1 MKTPKRTGEIFELL
15 SKGGFICSNSSQD
28 HIRQLYDIIDADGNY
43 DILYDYFLAIHF
55 VLEKGNEYYYF
66 SRHEQKADMER
77 KIEAAFKWIDWLDF
91 FKTYDS
97 AFGVGYSFTASEI
110 MVRIQVDASLK
121 NKLEAL
127 RKNKEEPLPTTV
139 ERLIKALVSDDFA
152 EMENEILA
160 SYKVLASFDYLENLI
175 RSIYIPEAV
184 QHEIP
189 E

>member
-1 MKTPKRTGEIFELL
+1 MKTPPRTSEIFELL

-28 HIRQLYDIIDADGNY
+28 HIRQLYDIIDTDGHY
-43 DILYDYFLAIHF
+43 ELLHDYFRAIHF

-66 SRHEQKADMER
+66 SRHEQRADMER

-91 FKTYDS
+91 FKAFEP
-97 AFGVGYSFTASEI
+97 AFGVGYSFTTSDI
-110 MVRIQVDASLK
+110 LVRIQVDVGLK

-127 RKNKEEPLPTTV
+127 RKSKDETLPAAA
-139 ERLIKALVSDDFA
+139 ERLVKALMDDGFA
-152 EMENEILA
+152 ELENEILK